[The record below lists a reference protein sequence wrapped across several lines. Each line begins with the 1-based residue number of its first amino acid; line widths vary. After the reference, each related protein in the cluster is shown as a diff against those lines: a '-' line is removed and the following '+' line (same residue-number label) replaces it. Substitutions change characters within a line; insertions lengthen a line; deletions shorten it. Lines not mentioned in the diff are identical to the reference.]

1 MHRKFLKA
9 LTEQQPPERLLIL
22 QARTLRETPGSES
35 VLTRPSGNG
44 FAQANPPP
52 LRYSQL
58 CLGNPPGSD
67 RSPSKS
73 AQTASSERPS
83 PDQASST
90 LHMPWASVF
99 LSHRIHHH
107 IKQHNELFSSSFP
120 PLHASSLWA
129 RTPSILFTM
138 VAPTPSTRTETK

>member
-9 LTEQQPPERLLIL
+9 LTEQQPLERLLIL

-52 LRYSQL
+52 LRYSPL

-90 LHMPWASVF
+90 LHMP
-99 LSHRIHHH
+99 
-107 IKQHNELFSSSFP
+107 
-120 PLHASSLWA
+120 
-129 RTPSILFTM
+129 
-138 VAPTPSTRTETK
+138 